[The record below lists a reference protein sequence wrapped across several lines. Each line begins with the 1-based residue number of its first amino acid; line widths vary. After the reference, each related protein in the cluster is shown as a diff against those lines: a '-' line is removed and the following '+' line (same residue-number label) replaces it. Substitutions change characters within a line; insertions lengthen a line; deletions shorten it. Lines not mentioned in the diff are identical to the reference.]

1 MEELNLMNTTPRK
14 NTENML
20 IKPSMSI
27 RDKIKIFSGEFLK
40 RQLNDKIIPGRLIMP
55 KIFENEPNTDKKD
68 IEGNVDKKNSD
79 IEVNNDES
87 IK

>member
-1 MEELNLMNTTPRK
+1 
-14 NTENML
+14 
-20 IKPSMSI
+20 
-27 RDKIKIFSGEFLK
+27 
-40 RQLNDKIIPGRLIMP
+40 MP